1 MYVLLPLVL
10 GLWCYIGWKIYDG
23 LHDSDNTNFNVPVAA
38 VFSDSVPVPESYTL
52 QANYRD
58 PFLGDLVRT
67 APAAVSGANGAVKQ
81 NVQKT
86 SIPPSSPA
94 NWPAITY
101 GGVIQK
107 KQGQPLALLQVNGQD
122 FLLRAGEKALDVTV
136 VAIHRDSIV
145 VGWNKQK
152 RSFRK

>member
-23 LHDSDNTNFNVPVAA
+23 LKDSDNTNFNVPVAA

-58 PFLGDLVRT
+58 PFLGDLART
-67 APAAVSGANGAVKQ
+67 APAVVSGANGAVKP

-86 SIPPSSPA
+86 STPPPSAA

-122 FLLRAGEKALDVTV
+122 YLLKAGEKTLEVNV
-136 VAIHRDSIV
+136 ISIHRDSIV
-145 VGWNKQK
+145 LQWNRMK
-152 RSFRK
+152 RVFKK